1 MKGKTLLV
9 LGAKSDIGMS
19 VAHKFAKEGYNIQLA
34 SRNSEILKED
44 CFDIKIRYNVDAT
57 FHEFDALDIFT
68 VIPLVLRIAAPFE
81 PPDPPD
87 PCTLFSPSMLP
98 V

>member
-44 CFDIKIRYNVDAT
+44 CFDI
-57 FHEFDALDIFT
+57 
-68 VIPLVLRIAAPFE
+68 
-81 PPDPPD
+81 
-87 PCTLFSPSMLP
+87 
-98 V
+98 